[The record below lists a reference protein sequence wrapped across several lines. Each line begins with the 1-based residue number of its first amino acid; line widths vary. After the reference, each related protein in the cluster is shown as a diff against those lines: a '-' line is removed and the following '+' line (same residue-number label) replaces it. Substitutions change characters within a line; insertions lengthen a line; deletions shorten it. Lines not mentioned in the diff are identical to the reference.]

1 MALSLGGIMR
11 GALPVATQYLTETP
25 DANTQLINAIGEKF
39 DNIGNEINPKI
50 AAAQAN
56 IDTIEDI
63 ANTYGV
69 GTDIVAG
76 LYSATG
82 GKRKETIQQLK
93 NLLDTYGSAD
103 LIPMENMPTST
114 VDITD
119 TQQVNVASAPPM
131 DDESIFQEIASLFK
145 RLGPEEAISAF
156 ARQRGITESK
166 VVDFLQGN
174 VGKYIPEYDAKTKLT
189 SDAALAALEAPKD
202 PDQPLVSGGLRAAF
216 YQQLVD
222 KQKDSRDNPGKYSEE
237 HSKLLAAFPTQY
249 LEALKEDN
257 VGNNIKLKNIASMF
271 TKILPVDRTD
281 KEIPE
286 QYKGIMESASEIIK
300 TAIGDP
306 KVIYDATLVNSL
318 INETSATNIDYD
330 EIGSLVQQI
339 LNTKKIP
346 QGQLSTDDIY
356 FNALVAKILRAP
368 GNDNITLP
376 EAQQM
381 AAEFIKTNP
390 TYDSS
395 GMAWTKIIG
404 PGGGVAVQQV
414 EMFDSDANITIPT
427 KLKNEI
433 KGQMAILGDAFDSI
447 GSLKTLL
454 REDDFLGGNNTFATI
469 LTTARMRGGD
479 VLSLLGAPNV
489 AAKLKGGPLQQAL
502 QQRISFVKRTKE
514 EIFDD
519 PRLSDKDLAIIIDYI
534 GILYDPTISNE
545 RALAALL
552 GIEKALTNAYI
563 RNVKDLY
570 PSLPTAVMVN
580 GQPNFGKLSVS
591 KSVLDNLLMANG
603 IMTID
608 QFTST
613 KRSKKESAEYA
624 ALTKPY
630 RELVANG
637 VKRLIYFED
646 VEGKLNE
653 QKYKEEFVTD
663 FGDNMQAATI
673 AGKTMEE
680 VYNQAIQ
687 NGFDA
692 KKVLNALNRKR
703 RGIL

>member
-1 MALSLGGIMR
+1 
-11 GALPVATQYLTETP
+11 
-25 DANTQLINAIGEKF
+25 
-39 DNIGNEINPKI
+39 
-50 AAAQAN
+50 
-56 IDTIEDI
+56 
-63 ANTYGV
+63 
-69 GTDIVAG
+69 
-76 LYSATG
+76 
-82 GKRKETIQQLK
+82 
-93 NLLDTYGSAD
+93 
-103 LIPMENMPTST
+103 
-114 VDITD
+114 
-119 TQQVNVASAPPM
+119 
-131 DDESIFQEIASLFK
+131 
-145 RLGPEEAISAF
+145 
-156 ARQRGITESK
+156 
-166 VVDFLQGN
+166 
-174 VGKYIPEYDAKTKLT
+174 
-189 SDAALAALEAPKD
+189 
-202 PDQPLVSGGLRAAF
+202 
-216 YQQLVD
+216 
-222 KQKDSRDNPGKYSEE
+222 
-237 HSKLLAAFPTQY
+237 SKLLAAFPTQY
-249 LEALKEDN
+249 LEALKEEDN
-257 VGNNIKLKNIASMF
+257 ITLKQIASMF

-286 QYKGIMESASEIIK
+286 QYKGIMESASKIIE
-300 TAIGDP
+300 TGIGDP
-306 KVIYDATLVNSL
+306 KVIYDATLMNSL
-318 INETSATNIDYD
+318 INEISATNIDYD
-330 EIGSLVQQI
+330 EVGSLVQQI
-339 LNTKKIP
+339 LSTKKIP
-346 QGQLSTDDIY
+346 DGKLSTDEIY
-356 FNALVAKILRAP
+356 FNTLVAKILRAP
-368 GNDNITLP
+368 GNNTITLP

-390 TYDSS
+390 TYDST

-404 PGGGVAVQQV
+404 PGGGVAVKQV
-414 EMFDSDANITIPT
+414 EMFDSDANVTIPT

-469 LTTARMRGGD
+469 LTAARMRGGD

-630 RELVANG
+630 RELVASG
-637 VKRLIYFED
+637 IKRLVYFED

-673 AGKTMEE
+673 AG
-680 VYNQAIQ
+680 
-687 NGFDA
+687 
-692 KKVLNALNRKR
+692 
-703 RGIL
+703 